1 VEKAMNLI
9 GKRWTGLIIF
19 QLLKGPQRFCEIEN
33 SLPISGRLLSERL
46 KILEMEG
53 IVTRKVFP
61 EVPMR
66 VEYSLTDKGKAL
78 EPMMKELQ
86 KWSES
91 FITLDSNGSSSK

>member
-1 VEKAMNLI
+1 MNLI